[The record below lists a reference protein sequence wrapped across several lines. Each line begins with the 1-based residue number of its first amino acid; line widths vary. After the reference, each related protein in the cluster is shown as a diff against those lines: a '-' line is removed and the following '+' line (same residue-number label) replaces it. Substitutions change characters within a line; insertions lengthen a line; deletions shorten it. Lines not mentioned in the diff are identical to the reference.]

1 MKIKFILGVSL
12 LTTIL
17 AAALIASTSTYLNA
31 NAQNTTTQQTPPQQ
45 LQQQNQTMSGQS
57 SIANDIG
64 VDEGAGEDK
73 NEAGDNDTNDKEDS
87 P

>member
-12 LTTIL
+12 LTSIV
-17 AAALIASTSTYLNA
+17 AAVLIASTSNYLDA

-45 LQQQNQTMSGQS
+45 QNQTMSGQS
-57 SIANDIG
+57 LITNDTG
-64 VDEGAGEDK
+64 PDEGAGEDQ

>member
-31 NAQNTTTQQTPPQQ
+31 NAQNTTTQQTTPQQ

-57 SIANDIG
+57 SITNDTG
-64 VDEGAGEDK
+64 PDEGAGEDQ

>member
-12 LTTIL
+12 LTSII
-17 AAALIASTSTYLNA
+17 AAVLIASTTTYLNA

-45 LQQQNQTMSGQS
+45 LQQNQTMSGQS
-57 SIANDIG
+57 SITNDTG
-64 VDEGAGEDK
+64 PDEGAGEDQ

>member
-12 LTTIL
+12 LTSII
-17 AAALIASTSTYLNA
+17 AAVLIASTSNYLDA

-45 LQQQNQTMSGQS
+45 QNQTMSGQS
-57 SIANDIG
+57 SITNDTG
-64 VDEGAGEDK
+64 PDEGAGEDQ

>member
-17 AAALIASTSTYLNA
+17 AAVLIASTSSYLDA

-45 LQQQNQTMSGQS
+45 QNQTMSGQS
-57 SIANDIG
+57 SITNDTG
-64 VDEGAGEDK
+64 PDEGAGEDQ